1 MPINF
6 LDSKADRTVCIAG
19 ASGFLGRATV
29 EEFSKHGFKVIAL
42 TRPTSKTIES
52 SVNGQVKQIKGT
64 IHEWVSAIKM
74 EKPSSVLSFDWSGVE
89 KELRN
94 DQDLQ
99 KSNIERIARLAEA
112 SVVAGATNFVSFGS
126 QAEVGP
132 SEHPI
137 LESALD
143 DPQSAY
149 GSTKIATRQKLELLL
164 QGTGTDFTWGRIFTI
179 YGPGDARDS
188 LITQIIKSLLQNEC
202 FDISEPFKRWSF
214 LEVSDFAKAIYILH
228 ENSVHSRIINIG
240 NPDLSTIGEMATRL
254 GAALGLPQN
263 ILKSDNKEQ
272 TSSELSWIPDTS
284 TLSSLSWAP
293 NVPLNVGLENTVRWW
308 KQLIK

>member
-6 LDSKADRTVCIAG
+6 LDSKANRTVCIAG

-29 EEFSKHGFKVIAL
+29 EEFSKYGFKVIAL
-42 TRPTSKTIES
+42 TQTTSKTLES

-74 EKPSSVLSFDWSGVE
+74 EKPRSVLSFDWSGVE

-99 KSNIERIARLAEA
+99 ESNIERIARLAEA

-137 LESALD
+137 LESAVD

-149 GSTKIATRQKLELLL
+149 GSAKIATRQKLELLL
-164 QGTGTDFTWGRIFTI
+164 QGTGTEFTWGRIFTI

-188 LITQIIKSLLQNEC
+188 LITQIIKSLLQNES
-202 FDISEPFKRWSF
+202 FEISEPFKKWSF
-214 LEVSDFAKAIYILH
+214 LEISDFAKAIYILH
-228 ENSVHSRIINIG
+228 ENSVHSRIVNIG
-240 NPDLSTIGEMATRL
+240 NPDFSTIGEMATRL
-254 GAALGLPQN
+254 GAALGLSQN

-272 TSSELSWIPDTS
+272 PSFELSWIPDTS
-284 TLSSLSWAP
+284 TLYSLSWAP
-293 NVPLNVGLENTVRWW
+293 NVPLNVGLENTARWW